1 MTDTIFALATARG
14 KAGIAV
20 VRVSGPLALTS
31 AEALGVSGLTAR
43 QVAFRKLIVDGEILD
58 SGVVLF
64 FEEGASFTGEK
75 IVEYQIHGGESV
87 VAALLRFLGGVSG
100 LRLAEPGEFTR
111 RALENGR
118 LDLTQVEALA
128 DLIDAETEAQR
139 RQAQRVLS
147 GAIGRRAAEWRKDLI
162 RAAALIEA
170 TIDFADEEIPEN
182 VIPEVRDIVIR
193 LSDAFRSEIDGSR
206 SAERIRAGFE
216 VAIIGAPNVGKSS
229 LLNALVGRDAA
240 ITSSVAGT
248 TRDVIEVRM
257 DIAGLPVTLI
267 DTAGLRE
274 TEDEVEQIGVARA
287 KERASLA
294 DLRVLLLEPGGSP
307 EAWDVEDGDIIAWS
321 KADLFPVLNGV
332 SGVSGHGL
340 DWLLNEIKLRLQDR
354 VSGSGVL
361 IRDRQRS
368 ALTLASESMASAR
381 GWLYNQDVSL
391 ELVAAD
397 LRAASHSLDLLVGK
411 IGVERL
417 LDEIFSSF
425 CIGK

>member
-20 VRVSGPLALTS
+20 VRVSGPAALE
-31 AEALGVSGLTAR
+31 AAAALGVEGLVPR
-43 QVAFRKLIVDGEILD
+43 QAALRRLMIADAHLDDGL
-58 SGVVLF
+58 VLF

-75 IVEYQIHGGESV
+75 IVEFQVHGSEAV
-87 VAALLRFLGGVSG
+87 VAALLSFLSG
-100 LRLAEPGEFTR
+100 LADLRLAEPGEFTR

-147 GAIGRRAAEWRKDLI
+147 GGLGKRAALWRKDLI
-162 RAAALIEA
+162 RAGALIEA
-170 TIDFADEEIPEN
+170 TIDFADEDIPVD
-182 VIPEVRDIVIR
+182 VIPEVCEIVER
-193 LSDAFRSEIDGSR
+193 LSQSFSAEIEGSR
-206 SAERIRAGFE
+206 SAERVRAGFE

-229 LLNALVGRDAA
+229 LLNALVGRDVA

-248 TRDVIEVRM
+248 TRDIIEVRM
-257 DIAGLPVTLI
+257 DLGGLPVTLL

-274 TEDEVEQIGVARA
+274 AVDEVEKIGVERARA
-287 KERASLA
+287 RAGLA
-294 DLRVLLLEPGGSP
+294 DLRVLLLEPGDTAP
-307 EAWDVEDGDIIAWS
+307 EESADIIVWS
-321 KADLFPVLNGV
+321 KADIAPGPR
-332 SGVSGHGL
+332 SVSGHSGDGL
-340 DWLLNEIKLRLQDR
+340 DWLIEEIRAHLQDR
-354 VSGSGVL
+354 VSGSGLL
-361 IRDRQRS
+361 IRDRHRS
-368 ALTLASESMASAR
+368 ALSVACESMASAR
-381 GWLYNQDVSL
+381 RSLYSEEPSL

-397 LRAASHSLDLLVGK
+397 IRSAGHALDLLVGK
-411 IGVERL
+411 IGVETL

>member
-20 VRVSGPLALTS
+20 VRVSGPLALE
-31 AEALGVSGLTAR
+31 AAAALGISGLTAR
-43 QVAFRKLIVDGEILD
+43 QATLRTLIADGEILD
-58 SGVVLF
+58 SGVMLY
-64 FEEGASFTGEK
+64 FEDGASFTGEK
-75 IVEYQIHGGESV
+75 IIEFQIHGGEAV
-87 VAALLRFLGGVSG
+87 VAALLRFLGSVPG

-111 RALENGR
+111 RALENGM

-139 RQAQRVLS
+139 RQAQKVLS

-182 VIPEVRDIVIR
+182 VIPEVRDIVAR
-193 LSDAFRSEIDGSR
+193 LSTEFRAEIDDSG
-206 SAERIRAGFE
+206 SAERVRAGFE

-257 DIAGLPVTLI
+257 EIAGLPVTLI

-274 TEDEVEQIGVARA
+274 TEDEVERIGVARA
-287 KERASLA
+287 KERAGLA
-294 DLRVLLLEPGGSP
+294 DLRVLLLEPGSTP
-307 EAWDVEDGDIIAWS
+307 DSWEIEDDDVVAWS
-321 KADLFPVLNGV
+321 KADLFPVANGV
-332 SGVSGHGL
+332 SGVSGYGL
-340 DWLLNEIKLRLQDR
+340 EWLINEIKVRLEQR
-354 VSGSGVL
+354 VSGSGLL

-368 ALTLASESMASAR
+368 ALRLASESMASAQ
-381 GWLYNQDVSL
+381 GWLYTDEVSL

-397 LRAASHSLDLLVGK
+397 LRAASHALDLLVGK